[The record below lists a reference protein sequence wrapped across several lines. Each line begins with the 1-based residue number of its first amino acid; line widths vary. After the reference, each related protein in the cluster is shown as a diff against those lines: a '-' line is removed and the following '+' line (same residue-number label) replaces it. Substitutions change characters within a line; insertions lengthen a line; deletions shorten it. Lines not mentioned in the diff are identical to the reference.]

1 MYLEEIG
8 AALVALG
15 ISCIPLVLVIRAE
28 RDRGWSVPGIIAAV
42 VMAVVQLFAQKGGLS
57 SIILGI
63 VMFSSLAYYVAER
76 LTRKG

>member
-1 MYLEEIG
+1 MYFEEIG

-76 LTRKG
+76 LTRKD